1 MGQQRLEKKRNCICI
16 NWKVIPGRETTKPK
30 RVVCHPRWA
39 IGLSLTNWSVLKRHT
54 GVALTLFFVVYD
66 LTTKVFLK
74 HECGKHT
81 AKKSRTSNT
90 LDFQLLDLQSWQ
102 LMPRDLG
109 VEYLEIH
116 LDLDLSFRRN
126 VVGEYEATQYQNGGS
141 HFSTP
146 PGIIIPT
153 TDIDRKR

>member
-39 IGLSLTNWSVLKRHT
+39 IGAPLSNWAVPKSDNRMVCTLSF
-54 GVALTLFFVVYD
+54 VVLTLTTNV
-66 LTTKVFLK
+66 TTKPLARK
-74 HECGKHT
+74 CLAKT
-81 AKKSRTSNT
+81 AQTKQAITIT
-90 LDFQLLDLQSWQ
+90 IGDW
-102 LMPRDLG
+102 DLG
-109 VEYLEIH
+109 GPRAATRSGSRVSRDWI
-116 LDLDLSFRRN
+116 SFRRN

-153 TDIDRKR
+153 TDIDGKR